1 MFYWDTLY
9 ACLASFSI
17 IFSIKEHSIEELMF
31 VKSDYQTSA
40 LISAYSFSTSLV
52 QINPPVPIK
61 PSRLLLQP
69 ISVNFW
75 VGRKILQWLVAV
87 QNLKL
92 ENFTFLARKCK
103 SATNFMEVVYQR
115 LLLLYCFNED
125 NLYISAGIILF
136 TNKLEFTLFL
146 LSQWLI
152 TYQCCHE

>member
-1 MFYWDTLY
+1 MRHSVCSSCVY
-9 ACLASFSI
+9 SI
-17 IFSIKEHSIEELMF
+17 IFSRKEHIEAKYRRIDVREIWL
-31 VKSDYQTSA
+31 SDYNSD
-40 LISAYSFSTSLV
+40 SAYSFSTSLV

-125 NLYISAGIILF
+125 NLYISAGIILCI
-136 TNKLEFTLFL
+136 NKLEITLFL

-152 TYQCCHE
+152 TY